1 MHFTSPFLLALFGA
15 ALAGQINGS
24 GVPFEKRAISS
35 STYNDLVLYF
45 QYASSSYRDTASCT
59 KPNGNTLISTIS
71 DEATDTQG
79 FIARDDTRKEIVV
92 ALRGSSSAEDF
103 NTDARA
109 KLVPL
114 VSPGINPP
122 AGSTVHTGF
131 LTAYNAVA
139 SAVLSTVKAQV
150 AETPNYHLV
159 TTGHS
164 LGGSVAALAAISL
177 LENFPGHIVRTYTYG
192 QPRTFNPTGARFI
205 NEKLGS
211 RVFRAVHTDDGVPT
225 AFPQSAGYR
234 HHGVEFW
241 NFADPSS
248 SNRTKECAADGEDA
262 TCSDAVPSRG
272 VTAAHDVY
280 FNIVVQTRF
289 CS

>member
-1 MHFTSPFLLALFGA
+1 MVLAFRLK
-15 ALAGQINGS
+15 S
-24 GVPFEKRAISS
+24 VPFHPRLTTTSC
-35 STYNDLVLYF
+35 STSNTLS
-45 QYASSSYRDTASCT
+45 SSSYRDTASCA

-150 AETPNYHLV
+150 AENPSYHLV

-177 LENFPGHIVRTYTYG
+177 LENFPGHIFSRITG

-211 RVFRAVHTDDGVPT
+211 RVFRGKHILSSSVPT

-248 SNRTKECAADGEDA
+248 ANRTKECDADGEDA
-262 TCSDAVPSRG
+262 TCSDVVPSRG
-272 VTAAHDVY
+272 TTAAHDVY

>member
-1 MHFTSPFLLALFGA
+1 
-15 ALAGQINGS
+15 
-24 GVPFEKRAISS
+24 
-35 STYNDLVLYF
+35 YNELGFYF
-45 QYASSSYRDTASCT
+45 QYASSSYTDGCA

-71 DEATDTQG
+71 DDATDTQG

-92 ALRGSSSAEDF
+92 ALRGSSSPQDF
-103 NTDARA
+103 ATDARA

-131 LTAYNAVA
+131 LTAWNSVA
-139 SAVLSTVKAQV
+139 SAVLSTVKSQLG
-150 AETPNYHLV
+150 ENPDYHLV
-159 TTGHS
+159 STGHS
-164 LGGSVAALAAISL
+164 LGGSLASLAALSL
-177 LENFPGHIVRTYTYG
+177 HENFPGHTVRMYTYG
-192 QPRTFNPTGARFI
+192 QPRTFNPTGANFI
-205 NEKLGS
+205 NAQFGS
-211 RVFRAVHTDDGVPT
+211 HAFRVHLELVSFRVPT

-248 SNRTKECAADGEDA
+248 PANTKECAAAGEDQ
-262 TCSDAVPSRG
+262 TCSDAVPSEG
-272 VTAAHDVY
+272 VDAAHNVY
-280 FNIVVQTRF
+280 FNIVVQTLF